1 MHIVEK
7 ALMLD
12 GYRHDPRLLFV
23 FMALYEERNVSRA
36 AERLGLSQPALSHA
50 LKRLRDEFDD
60 DLFVRAGKGVTPTK
74 QSMEL
79 LPRFKHAAAAL
90 EELYQRDKDVD
101 LSRVEARIVIATT
114 DFFESLLL
122 PKFLPIIQEQA
133 PKVQLVTRMTNGQ
146 LPKHEM
152 ERGDIDLAIAGFFG
166 ELPEG
171 FYQQK
176 LLDEEYVCIARRKH
190 PRLKDGMTKE
200 AFLELSH
207 ILVSPQGDLDGAV
220 DKALRKLKLQ
230 RRIVAGVSNFHVPAS
245 LVASTDC
252 IATLPAR
259 MAASCVKL
267 FDLEVYPPPIAVP
280 GFTIVQTWHARN
292 HRDPVQAWVRKTI
305 KSLM

>member
-1 MHIVEK
+1 MFT
-7 ALMLD
+7 
-12 GYRHDPRLLFV
+12 GYQHDPRLLFV
-23 FMALYEERNVSRA
+23 FIALFEEQNVSRA

-74 QSMEL
+74 QALNL
-79 LPRFKHAAAAL
+79 LPKFKHAAAAL
-90 EELYQRDKDVD
+90 EELYQREKEVD
-101 LSRVEARIVIATT
+101 LSRVEARVVIATT

-122 PKFLPIIQEQA
+122 PKFLPLLQEEA
-133 PKVQLVTRMTNGQ
+133 PGIQLVTRMTGGQ
-146 LPKHEM
+146 LPKQEM
-152 ERGDIDLAIAGFFG
+152 ERGEVDLAVAGFFG

-190 PRLKDGMTKE
+190 PRLKDGLTKE

-207 ILVSPQGDLDGAV
+207 ILVSPNGDLDGAV
-220 DKALRKLKLQ
+220 DKALRKLKLT
-230 RRIVAGVSNFHVPAS
+230 RRIVAGVSNFHLPAS

-252 IATLPAR
+252 IATIPAR
-259 MAASCVKL
+259 MAAQILKMY
-267 FDLEVYPPPIAVP
+267 DLVSYEPPVSVAS
-280 GFTIVQTWHARN
+280 FTIVQTWHARN